1 MLSQQDKT
9 LMGIL
14 IAIVNG
20 VEIEEIDAP
29 LEAWIRNCLFI
40 LKQHTT
46 NEETI
51 NLTLK
56 WKEKYLSSCMQ
67 CQAPCGRTNNYQFDA
82 VKNKKVKEAKLK
94 EFSKLL
100 EEYFP
105 AMELSSLVYRIA
117 KLGW

>member
-51 NLTLK
+51 NLDTK
-56 WKEKYLSSCMQ
+56 ME
-67 CQAPCGRTNNYQFDA
+67 R
-82 VKNKKVKEAKLK
+82 KV
-94 EFSKLL
+94 FILL
-100 EEYFP
+100 H
-105 AMELSSLVYRIA
+105 AMSSSLWENKQLSI
-117 KLGW
+117 